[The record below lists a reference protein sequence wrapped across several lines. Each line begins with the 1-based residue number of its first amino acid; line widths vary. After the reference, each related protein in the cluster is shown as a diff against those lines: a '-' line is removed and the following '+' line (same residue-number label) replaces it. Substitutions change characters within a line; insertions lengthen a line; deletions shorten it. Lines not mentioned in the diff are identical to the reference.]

1 MEVAKNGL
9 YIPEDLA
16 KWHKWSQQRNLKKR
30 ITRIVDNLPVSI
42 ESLFGASRT
51 PETPEPVM
59 GYLHVN
65 DEQPQGLFVL
75 DSETSTSLSSVIMPL
90 HYLKTMPVAV
100 WATSDI
106 TDLLP
111 SNDWQ
116 VKLIT
121 EEELKSL
128 SDIEIVISTSHFM
141 SRGAIAYRFAC
152 AHNAEYVNVQH
163 GLLTPFAPPLPA
175 NSTLLAFS
183 EKDAKFWMS
192 GRTDINYRVVG
203 SQLFYDAAQKNAE
216 SESHDLLD
224 QPVFLGQMH
233 GTELP
238 RASYAKAGYV
248 FCKKNNARYRPH
260 PSEKDKLSVLTHRL
274 WAKMGIEIDSGEQPL
289 SSLPHPVVSVFS
301 TGVLEAAIR
310 GVPSW
315 VYHPNPPAWVE
326 EFWERYGM
334 NKWGST
340 PTSAPEIPD
349 REPAQA
355 IAEYIKEK
363 LS

>member
-16 KWHKWSQQRNLKKR
+16 KWHNWSQNRSLKQRAKGILQN
-30 ITRIVDNLPVSI
+30 TPIVF
-42 ESLFGASRT
+42 ESLLGGGGV
-51 PETPEPVM
+51 PETPESVV
-59 GYLHVN
+59 GYLHVRGTCPKVLVAL
-65 DEQPQGLFVL
+65 DTTAPTTISALVQPTQFI
-75 DSETSTSLSSVIMPL
+75 DSVDI
-90 HYLKTMPVAV
+90 AV
-100 WATSDI
+100 WA
-106 TDLLP
+106 P
-111 SNDWQ
+111 SNIQNSLPGQNWS
-116 VKLIT
+116 V
-121 EEELKSL
+121 ELKTEDDLSPL
-128 SDIEIVISTSHFM
+128 SDIQIILSTGHYM
-141 SRGAIAYRFAC
+141 TYGAAAYRVARKIE
-152 AHNAEYVNVQH
+152 AEFFVVQH
-163 GLLTPFAPPLPA
+163 GLMTPFAPPLPA

-192 GRTDINYRVVG
+192 GRTDINYRVFG

-216 SESHDLLD
+216 TESHDLLD

-233 GTELP
+233 GAELP
-238 RASYAKAGYV
+238 RASYAKAGYT
-248 FCKKNNARYRPH
+248 FCKENNARYRPH
-260 PSEKDKLSVLTHRL
+260 PQEKDKLSVLTHRL
-274 WAKMGIEIDSGEQPL
+274 WAKMDIEIDSGEQPL

-340 PTSAPEIPD
+340 PTPTPEIPD

-355 IAEYIKEK
+355 IADYIKEK
-363 LS
+363 IS